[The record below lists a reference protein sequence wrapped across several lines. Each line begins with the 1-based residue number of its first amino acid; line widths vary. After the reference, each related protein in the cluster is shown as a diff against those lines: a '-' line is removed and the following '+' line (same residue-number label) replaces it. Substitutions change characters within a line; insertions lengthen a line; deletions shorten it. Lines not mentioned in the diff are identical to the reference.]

1 MTGRESHQKFSFKA
15 DNCRKRDQTIKKV
28 KKVLDGIV

>member
-1 MTGRESHQKFSFKA
+1 MTGRESHQKSTLTE

>member
-1 MTGRESHQKFSFKA
+1 MTGRESHQKFSLKE